1 MSAKRDYYQILGVER
16 TATEDEIRA
25 AYRKLARKLHPD
37 VNKAPDAQARFT
49 EIQEAYDVLSDKE
62 KRRAYDRFG
71 HAGPAGA
78 AGRPGG
84 GAGRGGVHY
93 QWQSGG
99 GSGPAGFDF
108 DADDLGS
115 MFDTFFGGA
124 ARGARGAGRAQ
135 HGRRAR
141 PVAGQDV
148 THTMRL
154 DFESAARGGKRRIS
168 LLRGGDER
176 SIEVTI
182 PPAVRDGAKLRIR
195 GEGHPSPTPGGAP
208 GDLILT
214 IRVEPHPVLVR
225 GRPGDPPDSLDL
237 SLELPLT
244 IAEATLGCR
253 VQVPTLD
260 GPVDL
265 NVPPGAA
272 SGKYLRLRERG
283 LENAAGRRGDLYA
296 RVRVVP
302 PDGSGL
308 APGEAETL
316 RRIAER
322 TPALRTGPGWPTS
335 RGAAA

>member
-1 MSAKRDYYQILGVER
+1 RGA
-16 TATEDEIRA
+16 
-25 AYRKLARKLHPD
+25 P
-37 VNKAPDAQARFT
+37 PDA
-49 EIQEAYDVLSDKE
+49 
-62 KRRAYDRFG
+62 
-71 HAGPAGA
+71 
-78 AGRPGG
+78 
-84 GAGRGGVHY
+84 
-93 QWQSGG
+93 
-99 GSGPAGFDF
+99 
-108 DADDLGS
+108 
-115 MFDTFFGGA
+115 
-124 ARGARGAGRAQ
+124 
-135 HGRRAR
+135 
-141 PVAGQDV
+141 
-148 THTMRL
+148 
-154 DFESAARGGKRRIS
+154 
-168 LLRGGDER
+168 
-176 SIEVTI
+176 
-182 PPAVRDGAKLRIR
+182 
-195 GEGHPSPTPGGAP
+195 
-208 GDLILT
+208 
-214 IRVEPHPVLVR
+214 
-225 GRPGDPPDSLDL
+225 LDL

-335 RGAAA
+335 RGAAAGRRALDTADREGEMGEGGSPGGCSGVEAEWC